1 VSTSKI
7 RPNGSFCA
15 PHHDPLLKLIEQV
28 WKTNPLRTV
37 IPVDWAGIAW
47 ALRTVW
53 LRSFTRP
60 DVLQDFSELNAAIW
74 LSALDIWSVAGRR
87 WCGQVSPDRT
97 EAANSGDRRFAAP
110 EWHSNALYRTLR
122 EVYLLASNW
131 PLKHGEVTDM
141 CDAERLRLNFHL
153 RQFVDA
159 MSPALLLALNPVAL
173 RRAFDRG
180 PEVVRTGLPAGAK
193 EIRTAGPTSEPHPA
207 PNRTGRH

>member
-74 LSALDIWSVAGRR
+74 LSALDIWSVA
-87 WCGQVSPDRT
+87 
-97 EAANSGDRRFAAP
+97 
-110 EWHSNALYRTLR
+110 AL
-122 EVYLLASNW
+122 
-131 PLKHGEVTDM
+131 
-141 CDAERLRLNFHL
+141 
-153 RQFVDA
+153 
-159 MSPALLLALNPVAL
+159 
-173 RRAFDRG
+173 
-180 PEVVRTGLPAGAK
+180 VRTSQPRSNGG
-193 EIRTAGPTSEPHPA
+193 GQ
-207 PNRTGRH
+207 